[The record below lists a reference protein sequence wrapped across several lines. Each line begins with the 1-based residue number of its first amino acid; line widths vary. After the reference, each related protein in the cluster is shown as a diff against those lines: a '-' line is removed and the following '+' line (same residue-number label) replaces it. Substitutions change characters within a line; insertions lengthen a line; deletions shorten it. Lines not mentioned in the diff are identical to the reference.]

1 MKHKKIITAVIAAAN
16 VLSAAAWGIMTAV
29 GSSAAKEQGYN
40 SAAIRWDSSGESVQ
54 ASCFLTEDSG
64 FTVNETA
71 GVKAS
76 LMNALKNISVTAEEG
91 QQLIADAYSTSGG
104 QMSFRGDG
112 MGRTDAE
119 VTVFGGD
126 FFLFRDLE
134 LINGSYISDSDLMQD
149 GVVIDRTAAW
159 ALYGSEDV
167 AGMNVYINGTKFY
180 ISGVVENPD
189 SKAEKKTA
197 GDTPRAY
204 MTYDGYKLVSGEAM
218 YDGDAGYSQSAE
230 KVSCYECVIPSPVE
244 NFGYNAFK
252 DYFSEGYKETSYTVN
267 NTLRFAPKTRAKK
280 YKKLSEYAVH
290 DKPIVYPWWENA
302 SRITEFRLSRLYH
315 FRRLAYII
323 PAITLAILIV
333 LLWRMIGIL
342 RKRAADSMVE
352 SVKWGFYNRKQKKL
366 NNTGKEETDT
376 EKDQNKKKEESL

>member
-1 MKHKKIITAVIAAAN
+1 MKHKKIITAVITAAN

-40 SAAIRWDSSGESVQ
+40 AAAARWDSSGESVQ

-76 LMNALKNISVTAEEG
+76 LMNSLKNISVTAEEG
-91 QQLIADAYSTSGG
+91 QRLIADAYSVSGG
-104 QMSFRGDG
+104 KMSFQGDG

-126 FFLFRDLE
+126 FFLFRNFE
-134 LINGSYISDSDLMQD
+134 LLSGSYISDGDLMQD
-149 GVVIDRTAAW
+149 GAVIDRSTAW
-159 ALYGSEDV
+159 ALYGSADV

-180 ISGVVENPD
+180 ISGVIENPETE
-189 SKAEKKTA
+189 AEKKTA

-204 MTYDGYKLVSGEAM
+204 ITYDGYRLVSGGGTSG
-218 YDGDAGYSQSAE
+218 GDDTGYAASAD

-252 DYFSEGYKETSYTVN
+252 EYFGESYKETSYTVN
-267 NTLRFAPKTRAKK
+267 NTLRFEAKTRAKR

-290 DKPIVYPWWENA
+290 DKPIIYPYWENA
-302 SRITEFRLSRLYH
+302 SRITEFKLSRLYH
-315 FRRLAYII
+315 FRRLAYIV
-323 PAITLAILIV
+323 PAFTLLLLFV
-333 LLWRMIGIL
+333 LLWRALNIL
-342 RKRAADSMVE
+342 RRKAAGGVIE
-352 SVKWGFYNRKQKKL
+352 SVKWALYNRKQKKS
-366 NNTGKEETDT
+366 NNTETEKTSTEETIR
-376 EKDQNKKKEESL
+376 KEESV